1 MVLVLFILGILIFT
15 SFIILILL
23 LSTIKINIKC
33 LEMENI
39 LLPKLKYN
47 YDIQIGVYIFNKI
60 PLIKFNINSN
70 KVEETKIINKIQS
83 KYGKAKVDLDMIKA
97 LKLLSIKIESLSL
110 NLQLGTEDVLN
121 TSIIVFIIS
130 SILSIGLPNLV
141 EKRNFENVKYEIIPL
156 YIGNNA
162 FSIKLNS
169 IIYVKMVHIINIIYI
184 YLQKRREEKNERASN
199 RRSYANCN
207 EQYTGYG
214 RC

>member
-47 YDIQIGVYIFNKI
+47 YDIQIGIYIFNKI

-83 KYGKAKVDLDMIKA
+83 KYSKAKVDLDMIKA

-169 IIYVKMVHIINIIYI
+169 IICVKMVHIINIIYI